1 MKTIDEK
8 AQIQRY
14 QNLVSEM
21 TEGRVEFSPQWVKRS
36 GWKVVPAESGARLS
50 PEDIPRIVSV
60 LKAAGYQECL
70 AVTTEDLGDF
80 PPCYIVSVDGTDFKE
95 LNRVLGPFRFLLTD
109 EARSW
114 AISCNE
120 WYNLFAGPGHLV
132 EALLGI
138 PIAEARRVFLRF
150 AEALSKGD
158 PEYPLLKV
166 AQRYGL
172 YGS

>member
-1 MKTIDEK
+1 MKTITDK

-21 TEGRVEFSPQWVKRS
+21 TEEGTEFNAQWLKKS
-36 GWKVVPAESGARLS
+36 GWKVVPTESAARLS

-60 LKAAGYQECL
+60 LNAAGHAQCL

-80 PPCYIVSVDGTDFKE
+80 PPCYIVSVDEADFKE
-95 LNRVLGPFRFLLTD
+95 LNWVLGPFRFLLTD

-120 WYNLFAGPGHLV
+120 WYNLFVGPEPLV
-132 EALLGI
+132 EALVGI
-138 PIAEARRVFLRF
+138 PIAEARKAFLDF
-150 AEALSKGD
+150 AEMLAKGD

-166 AQRYGL
+166 AQRYGQ
-172 YGS
+172 